1 MKEIKPLTS
10 LRGIFAMWVMSYH
23 LVLVMSLGGGPNWIF
38 AKGYLGVDFFFL
50 LSGFILARQYGEKV
64 GAIGSGK
71 WLRFIFSRAGRLF
84 PLHLLVIAVCV
95 AVAFG
100 SRVPYSPL
108 QVVGE
113 SFLVHRWPGVS
124 SSFNAIN
131 GPDWSISTEWL
142 SNILFPIFVGLTLRS
157 SFLAIATGVVCL
169 ATISV
174 LYSLN
179 DGSLDLTKAN
189 SVLPTVRCFA
199 EFGLGMLLYRQRSI
213 GSFRF
218 LPILA
223 SGLLM
228 AALISK
234 APDALTLLPMAG
246 LLLAV
251 GDNSGVLRWA
261 LSGRPIYWVGKV
273 SFSIYLVHLP
283 ILRVVNQAVIG
294 SGISGLFAQFVT
306 AAATFGATLLV
317 SAMTYNFVE
326 IPGRDKAKVFARA
339 LAQRPS
345 TAM

>member
-1 MKEIKPLTS
+1 
-10 LRGIFAMWVMSYH
+10 V
-23 LVLVMSLGGGPNWIF
+23 
-38 AKGYLGVDFFFL
+38 
-50 LSGFILARQYGEKV
+50 V
-64 GAIGSGK
+64 GA
-71 WLRFIFSRAGRLF
+71 FVFA
-84 PLHLLVIAVCV
+84 
-95 AVAFG
+95 
-100 SRVPYSPL
+100 VPYSPL
-108 QVVGE
+108 QVAGE

-157 SFLAIATGVVCL
+157 SFLAVATGVICL
-169 ATISV
+169 ATIFI
-174 LYSLN
+174 LDGLN

-189 SVLPTVRCFA
+189 SVMPTVRCFA
-199 EFGLGMLLYRQRSI
+199 EFGLGMLLYRHRSK

-234 APDALTLLPMAG
+234 APDSLTLLPMAG

-261 LSGRPIYWVGKV
+261 LSGRPIY
-273 SFSIYLVHLP
+273 LVHLP
-283 ILRVVNQAVIG
+283 ILRVVDQAVIG

-306 AAATFGATLLV
+306 VVATFGAVLLV
-317 SAMTYNFVE
+317 SAMTYSFVE
-326 IPGRDKAKVFARA
+326 IPGRDKAKVFAQT
-339 LAQRPS
+339 LVQRPS
-345 TAM
+345 NNM